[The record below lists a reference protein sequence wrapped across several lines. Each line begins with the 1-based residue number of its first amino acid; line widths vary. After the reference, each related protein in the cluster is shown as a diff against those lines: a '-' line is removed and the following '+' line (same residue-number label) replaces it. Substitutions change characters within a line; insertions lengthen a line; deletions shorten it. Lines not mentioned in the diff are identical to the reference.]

1 MALLGMEQQQLACF
15 RDVFEARHTAL
26 FPESDELKAVLEA
39 ALDSQI
45 WEDHSGKGDLPPDL
59 LCPSANLMMEVMG
72 IDDHAHKGRKKLV
85 NPYKER
91 ESALTREI
99 ADSGVLNML
108 PEVQRLFVSA
118 ATSLPTAEDH
128 CYAFY
133 LEEFKRVLHKHA
145 VKVPQYHM
153 NHPRNKLVFLV
164 FDNSSGSYLQ
174 VADGLPMPSTVFEGL
189 AVQGKSHL
197 FWADVAFQEAIYS
210 CGADYLI
217 WCTPWKHAWDA
228 QGRQI
233 PFPKACVYNLSYR
246 VAPSIRYAAERMVSS
261 EI

>member
-133 LEEFKRVLHKHA
+133 LEEF
-145 VKVPQYHM
+145 
-153 NHPRNKLVFLV
+153 
-164 FDNSSGSYLQ
+164 
-174 VADGLPMPSTVFEGL
+174 
-189 AVQGKSHL
+189 
-197 FWADVAFQEAIYS
+197 
-210 CGADYLI
+210 
-217 WCTPWKHAWDA
+217 
-228 QGRQI
+228 
-233 PFPKACVYNLSYR
+233 
-246 VAPSIRYAAERMVSS
+246 
-261 EI
+261 